1 MAYDE
6 ALAARV
12 RDLLAGRPGWA
23 EKRMFGG
30 LAFLLDGHMA
40 VTVSGAGDGDGD
52 GDGALMVRHD
62 PADGLLGE
70 AHAAPMEMRGSTMT
84 GWLLVEPAG
93 LTDDADLVRWVDV
106 GAARVRTLH
115 PQA

>member
-6 ALAARV
+6 TLAARV
-12 RDLLAGRPGWA
+12 RDLLAGRSGWS

-30 LAFLLDGHMA
+30 LAFLLDQHLA
-40 VTVSGAGDGDGD
+40 VAVSGS

-70 AHAAPMEMRGSTMT
+70 AHAGPMEMRGSSMT
-84 GWLLVEPAG
+84 GWLLVEQAG
-93 LTDDADLVRWVDV
+93 LAEDADLARWVDV
-106 GAARVRTLH
+106 GAARVGALH
-115 PQA
+115 PPD

>member
-1 MAYDE
+1 MAYDD

-12 RDLLAGRPGWA
+12 RDLLAGRPRWT

-40 VTVSGAGDGDGD
+40 VTVTGA

-70 AHAAPMEMRGSTMT
+70 AHVAPMEMRRSTMT
-84 GWLLVEPAG
+84 GWLLVDPAG
-93 LTDDADLVRWVDV
+93 LADDADLARWVQV
-106 GAARVRTLH
+106 GAARVQALH
-115 PQA
+115 PPA